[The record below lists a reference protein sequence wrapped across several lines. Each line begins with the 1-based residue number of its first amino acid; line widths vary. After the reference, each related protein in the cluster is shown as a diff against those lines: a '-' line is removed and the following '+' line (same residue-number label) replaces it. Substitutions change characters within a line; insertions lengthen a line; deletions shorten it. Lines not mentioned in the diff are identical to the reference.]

1 MPSKPGFR
9 LGIYMCKDLE
19 IVDFAAPYGVF
30 SVARRL
36 DPELDAFFVAEALRP
51 VQAQAGF
58 TIMPNYAF
66 ADEPDMDAFLIAGGF
81 GTRQE
86 LNNGRLH
93 AFIRALP
100 DKTLLVS
107 VCTGSWIYG
116 RMGLLD
122 GRMATNRKEPD
133 RLESSRMGKVPIDR
147 LAEIARPAASAGRE
161 WWIAAASLPGGASR
175 RAWRSASICS
185 AARAMGRTSSP
196 RWPASW
202 NTRRPMKSIAA
213 ISPMIKAP
221 RNTKSSQHRHLGRA
235 VTPYPGSQKAL
246 AFVTIPDNAVGVSGM
261 TGRSNQPASSVS
273 PRLEQGQEAFAN
285 KPFVAAHQLFPEAV
299 SHVKN
304 VDRLLAKGGDMSRCN
319 IEFQIAETARQIEQ
333 KAGAVKSVSLDHGQF
348 LRGRVINDDVRGYAK
363 GAEPRFLQTAGDF
376 KRVDGSLSGKYRA
389 DRVRDF
395 LRPFDLF
402 AVGKK
407 PLQEE
412 RIQGQTSRVVEI

>member
-36 DPELDAFFVAEALRP
+36 DPELDAFFVAESLRP

-66 ADEPDMDAFLIAGGF
+66 ADGPDMDAFLIPGGF

-133 RLESSRMGKVPIDR
+133 RLESSKMGTVPIDR
-147 LAEIARPAASAGRE
+147 LAEIAPACRISRARVVDSGRIVTGGGIASGMEVGFHLLRRAGYGEDFITEVARIME
-161 WWIAAASLPGGASR
+161 YAAAYEIYRGDIAYDQGA
-175 RAWRSASICS
+175 A
-185 AARAMGRTSSP
+185 
-196 RWPASW
+196 
-202 NTRRPMKSIAA
+202 
-213 ISPMIKAP
+213 
-221 RNTKSSQHRHLGRA
+221 
-235 VTPYPGSQKAL
+235 
-246 AFVTIPDNAVGVSGM
+246 
-261 TGRSNQPASSVS
+261 
-273 PRLEQGQEAFAN
+273 
-285 KPFVAAHQLFPEAV
+285 
-299 SHVKN
+299 
-304 VDRLLAKGGDMSRCN
+304 
-319 IEFQIAETARQIEQ
+319 
-333 KAGAVKSVSLDHGQF
+333 
-348 LRGRVINDDVRGYAK
+348 
-363 GAEPRFLQTAGDF
+363 
-376 KRVDGSLSGKYRA
+376 
-389 DRVRDF
+389 
-395 LRPFDLF
+395 
-402 AVGKK
+402 
-407 PLQEE
+407 
-412 RIQGQTSRVVEI
+412 